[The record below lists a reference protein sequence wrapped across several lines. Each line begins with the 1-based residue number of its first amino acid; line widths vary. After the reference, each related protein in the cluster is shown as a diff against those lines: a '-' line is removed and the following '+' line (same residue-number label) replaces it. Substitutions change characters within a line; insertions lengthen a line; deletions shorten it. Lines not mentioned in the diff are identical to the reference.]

1 MRSELRGKT
10 AEARGL
16 RNRRSML
23 PEGPGRRARFHGG
36 LNGFV
41 GQLLRSAFIGVH
53 LRFLF
58 CRGLRGLRA
67 LVCPVCSIQT
77 GRAEAPPHPVRDQR
91 TPSPS
96 VPEAISRRTVLKRRP
111 LAKPISGS
119 KTLRLYVPDSESF
132 RLLQCVR
139 GPFGSIPDFHIP
151 PHRARCPWFAL
162 RS

>member
-1 MRSELRGKT
+1 MRSALRGKT

-16 RNRRSML
+16 RDARSML
-23 PEGPGRRARFHGG
+23 RESPGRRARFHGG

-41 GQLLRSAFIGVH
+41 VQLRRSAFICVH

-58 CRGLRGLRA
+58 CRGHRGLRA
-67 LVCPVCSIQT
+67 LARPACSSQT

-119 KTLRLYVPDSESF
+119 KHAGITRTRRGRRQRTSF
-132 RLLQCVR
+132 ERPRCSFPPSR
-139 GPFGSIPDFHIP
+139 FPFPTSAS
-151 PHRARCPWFAL
+151 RAP
-162 RS
+162 

>member
-1 MRSELRGKT
+1 MGLWSGLRGKGGGGARPPER
-10 AEARGL
+10 AEHAPRK
-16 RNRRSML
+16 
-23 PEGPGRRARFHGG
+23 PGASSAFPRG

-41 GQLLRSAFIGVH
+41 VQRRRSAFIGVH

-58 CRGLRGLRA
+58 CRGLHGIRA

-119 KTLRLYVPDSESF
+119 KHAGITRTRRGRRQRTSF
-132 RLLQCVR
+132 ERPRCSFPPSR
-139 GPFGSIPDFHIP
+139 FPFPTSAS
-151 PHRARCPWFAL
+151 RAP
-162 RS
+162 